1 MVLRQFP
8 LLPPMHGDLE
18 GWGVRVI
25 WTGKILAYQI
35 NIVKELK
42 LNLGHH

>member
-35 NIVKELK
+35 NIVKEL
-42 LNLGHH
+42 NLHLGPH

>member
-18 GWGVRVI
+18 GWVRVI

-42 LNLGHH
+42 LHLGPH